1 MTVYTLAALADVPLL
16 VLSYLFVR
24 HFRESRKGPVL
35 VLTAVLGPLAYI
47 GIAYLVIWASMF
59 LPACTANRWAC

>member
-1 MTVYTLAALADVPLL
+1 MTAYTLIALADVPLI

-24 HFRESRKGPVL
+24 RFHESRQGLVL
-35 VLTAVLGPLAYI
+35 VLTAILGPLAYI
-47 GIAYLVIWASMF
+47 GIAYLAIWASMF